1 MRAVLDG
8 GSVDSREALHRA
20 LKDALSL
27 PDWYGNNL
35 DALFDCLTDLH
46 EPTELTVLNARKLRE
61 SLGGYAQ
68 ALLHVLRD
76 SERENEK
83 LVVHW
88 EE

>member
-1 MRAVLDG
+1 MRAVIDG

-20 LKDALSL
+20 LKEELSL

-35 DALFDCLTDLH
+35 DALFDCLTELH
-46 EPTELTVLNARKLRE
+46 EPTELTVLNAGRLRE
-61 SLGGYAQ
+61 SLGSYAP
-68 ALLHVLRD
+68 ALLHALRD

-83 LVVHW
+83 LIVRW